1 MDVPSRVTV
10 RGVAVEVQIVIADC
24 HREHDSKN
32 PRQEGTSERK
42 YFASLFEREPLIII
56 SSSRHILGS
65 FLFQGLGSQP
75 LHELWIGS
83 EPLLDILSSSLL
95 YKFISFSGFLNERK

>member
-1 MDVPSRVTV
+1 MLLYWTFPAEFQYEELT
-10 RGVAVEVQIVIADC
+10 VEVQIIIEC
-24 HREHDSKN
+24 DSKN
-32 PRQEGTSERK
+32 PCQEGTSESK
-42 YFASLFEREPLIII
+42 YFASLFEREPLIIT
-56 SSSRHILGS
+56 SSSRQILGS

-95 YKFISFSGFLNERK
+95 YKFISFSGFLNESK